1 LSKNVEEWPN
11 SAGNTFVRDLAPNQ
25 TILIKPSALLFKDPT
40 VHMQLHFE
48 RPGGTWSTWGSW
60 SERYLWLRLRGP
72 GRVAV
77 QSVFERTEGESGRI
91 VNSSGATEH
100 QW

>member
-1 LSKNVEEWPN
+1 V
-11 SAGNTFVRDLAPNQ
+11 
-25 TILIKPSALLFKDPT
+25 
-40 VHMQLHFE
+40 
-48 RPGGTWSTWGSW
+48 GSW
-60 SERYLWLRLRGP
+60 SERYLWLRGP